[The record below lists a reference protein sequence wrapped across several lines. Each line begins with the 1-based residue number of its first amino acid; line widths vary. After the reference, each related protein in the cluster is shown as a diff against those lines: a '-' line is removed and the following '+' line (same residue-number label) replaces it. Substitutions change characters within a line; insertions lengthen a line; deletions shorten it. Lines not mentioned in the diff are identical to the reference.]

1 MPNYCDFT
9 MKIVGS
15 RKDCRT
21 FMTRLVSYDVPN
33 HFYRIFEA
41 DVYDEREVEG
51 TTSLYISGYC
61 AWSLYTCCKGSGYFD
76 GDLFEINTRE
86 LNLKMEAYS
95 HEPGV
100 GFEEHYIYDH
110 GKCVEDSCIDMTEW
124 LWDVSEF
131 PTYEAFKEEYPDAP
145 PEDDFYDDRAVVGGF
160 GDEYCYWNI

>member
-95 HEPGV
+95 REPGAD
-100 GFEEHYIYDH
+100 FEEHYIYDN
-110 GKCVEDSCIDMTEW
+110 GECLEDSCVDTETW
-124 LWDVSEF
+124 YWDTTEF
-131 PTYEAFKEEYPDAP
+131 PTYEAFKEEYPDVP
-145 PEDDFYDDRAVVGGF
+145 PEDSFVEGTAIIGGF
-160 GDEYCYWNI
+160 GDGYGYWNI